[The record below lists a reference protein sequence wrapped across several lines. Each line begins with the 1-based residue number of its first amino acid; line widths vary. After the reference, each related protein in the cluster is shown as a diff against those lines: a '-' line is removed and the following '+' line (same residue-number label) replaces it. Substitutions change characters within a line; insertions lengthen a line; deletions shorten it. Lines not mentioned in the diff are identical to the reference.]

1 MTATIILAAPV
12 RKSELISVFAKDP
25 VHWAAFGLGSGLLPW
40 APGTWGTAVGVLVF
54 LVLPEMPLPVYLVLL
69 AAVFAAG
76 VWICGA
82 SARRLGIHDHGCIVF
97 DEIFGMLATLAV
109 VPREWPWIA
118 AAFIAFRVMDIAKPW
133 PIRDMDHGIRGGLGI
148 MLDDWLAAVYA
159 AIILLL
165 LQHFKTMPWPV

>member
-1 MTATIILAAPV
+1 M
-12 RKSELISVFAKDP
+12 RKSDLIAAFRKDP

-40 APGTWGTAVGVLVF
+40 APGTWGTVVGVVVF
-54 LVLPEMPLPVYLVLL
+54 LLLPEMSLSVYLALLVVLF
-69 AAVFAAG
+69 VVG

-82 SARRLGIHDHGCIVF
+82 SARKLGIHDHGSIVF
-97 DEIFGMLATLAV
+97 DEIFGVLVTLAA

-118 AAFIAFRVMDIAKPW
+118 AAFVAFRVMDIAKPW

-159 AIILLL
+159 AIVLLL
-165 LQHFKTMPWPV
+165 LQHFLTMP